1 MTNWE
6 FYEDEIIKIMKE
18 TGVPCAVSKKTGEP
32 FACGTLAVNCKECIF
47 SEKTGEFCKTAR
59 TEWFAE
65 EHQEVDWT
73 KVKVDTPIYV
83 TNTKDKNW
91 KQRHFAKFEDG
102 KVYAFLHGVT
112 SWSAEDIDYVY
123 GWRYAKLAEVE

>member
-6 FYEDEIIKIMKE
+6 FYEDKIIKIMKE
-18 TGVPCAVSKKTGEP
+18 EGVSCAVSKKTGEP
-32 FACGTLAVNCKECIF
+32 FACGTLTVNCKECIF

-59 TEWFAE
+59 AEWFAE

-83 TNTKDKNW
+83 RDTEKEDW
-91 KQRHFAKFEDG
+91 KPRHFAKFEDG
-102 KVYAFLHGVT
+102 KVYAFLNGTT
-112 SWSAEDIDYVY
+112 SWSSVDIPYSSN
-123 GWRYAKLAEVE
+123 WRYAKLAEVE

>member
-6 FYEDEIIKIMKE
+6 FYEDKIIKIMKE
-18 TGVPCAVSKKTGEP
+18 KGVSCAVSKKTGEP
-32 FACGTLAVNCKECIF
+32 FAYGTLETNCEKCIF
-47 SEKTGEFCKTAR
+47 NEKIDKPCKTAR

-73 KVKVDTPIYV
+73 KVKIDTPIYV

-91 KQRHFAKFEDG
+91 KPRHFAKFEDG
-102 KVYAFLHGVT
+102 KVYAFLHGTT
-112 SWSAEDIDYVY
+112 SWSAEDIDYSY

>member
-18 TGVPCAVSKKTGEP
+18 EGVPCAISKKTGEP
-32 FACGTLAVNCKECIF
+32 FACTLAANCEECIF
-47 SEKTGEFCKTAR
+47 NEKIDNSCKTAR

-91 KQRHFAKFEDG
+91 RPRHFAKFEDG

-112 SWSAEDIDYVY
+112 SWSAEDIDYSY

>member
-1 MTNWE
+1 M
-6 FYEDEIIKIMKE
+6 
-18 TGVPCAVSKKTGEP
+18 SKKTGEP

-47 SEKTGEFCKTAR
+47 SEKIGEPCATAI

-83 TNTKDKNW
+83 TNTKDKDW
-91 KQRHFAKFEDG
+91 RPRYFAQFENG
-102 KVYAFLHGVT
+102 KVYAFLHGAT

-123 GWRYAKLAEVE
+123 GWRYAKLMEVE

>member
-6 FYEDEIIKIMKE
+6 FYEDKIIKIMKE
-18 TGVPCAVSKKTGEP
+18 EGVSCAVSKKTGEP
-32 FACGTLAVNCKECIF
+32 FACGTLEVNCKECIF
-47 SEKTGEFCKTAR
+47 NEKIGESCKTAR
-59 TEWFAE
+59 AEWFAE

-91 KQRHFAKFEDG
+91 RPRHFAKFEDG
-102 KVYAFLHGVT
+102 KVYAFLHGTT
-112 SWSAEDIDYVY
+112 SWSAEDIDYCVN
-123 GWRYAKLAEVE
+123 WRYAKLAEVE

>member
-6 FYEDEIIKIMKE
+6 FYEDKIIKIMKE
-18 TGVPCAVSKKTGEP
+18 EGVPCAVSKKTGEP

-83 TNTKDKNW
+83 RNTKDGNW
-91 KQRHFAKFEDG
+91 KPRHFAKFEDG
-102 KVYAFLHGVT
+102 KVYAFLHGT
-112 SWSAEDIDYVY
+112 TFWSAADIDYSC

>member
-18 TGVPCAVSKKTGEP
+18 EGVSCAVSKKTGEP

-47 SEKTGEFCKTAR
+47 NEKIGESCKTAR

-65 EHQEVDWT
+65 EHQDVDWT

-91 KQRHFAKFEDG
+91 RPRHFAKFENG
-102 KVYAFLHGVT
+102 KVYAFLNGVT
-112 SWSAEDIDYVY
+112 SWSAEDVDYIY